1 MARQDAAEI
10 LAELKE
16 LNSRLGRIEQVL
28 QLKTQN
34 ISSEISGV
42 PMSERIRDA
51 VTKVL
56 KDQEPGLSF
65 G

>member
-51 VTKVL
+51 VAKVL